1 MTGIDFNNLE
11 DWKGKFKGSK
21 PFDHVIIDNFLNRE
35 LAESLESEFPIDRLQ
50 DLYSYNNPLENK
62 FASNNWNLFSP
73 KTYEF
78 FEYLNSAEVVEKM
91 SILAGVK
98 LIPDYGLHGGGWHI
112 HGDGGK
118 LNPHLDY
125 SIHPK
130 LGLQRKLNLIIYLS
144 SNWKDEYGGHLG
156 LWNNNTDTSQPAN
169 MEQEVSIGFN
179 KALIFDTTQM
189 SWHGISQEVK
199 APVGLFRKSLAIYY
213 LCEPAIGA
221 LPHGR
226 ALYAPTADQKENKEI
241 MEMIQKRVDVQSS
254 SLVYRT
260 Q

>member
-1 MTGIDFNNLE
+1 MIGIDFNDFDN
-11 DWKGKFKGSK
+11 WKHQFKGAK
-21 PFDHVIIDNFLNRE
+21 PFDHIIIDNFLDPE
-35 LAESLESEFPIDRLQ
+35 LAASLESEFPIDRLQ
-50 DLYSYNNPLENK
+50 DLYAYNNPLEHK

-91 SILAGVK
+91 SVLTGVK

-144 SNWKDEYGGHLG
+144 SDWKDEYGGHLG
-156 LWNNNTDTSQPAN
+156 LWGHNTETNQPAKL
-169 MEQEVSIGFN
+169 ESEISIGFN

-189 SWHGISQEVK
+189 SWHGISQQIK
-199 APVGLFRKSLAIYY
+199 APTGLFRKSLAIYY

-226 ALYAPTADQKENKEI
+226 ALYAPTEDQKLDKDI
-241 MEMIQKRVDVQSS
+241 MEMIQKRADVQNSAQ
-254 SLVYRT
+254 VYRT
-260 Q
+260 K

>member
-1 MTGIDFNNLE
+1 MTGIDFNEFE
-11 DWKGKFKGSK
+11 DWKVKFKGAK
-21 PFDHVIIDNFLNRE
+21 PFDHVVIDNFLNKD
-35 LAESLESEFPIDRLQ
+35 LAVSLESEFPIDSLQ

-78 FEYLNSAEVVEKM
+78 FEYLNSAKVVEKM
-91 SILAGVK
+91 SNLVGVK
-98 LIPDYGLHGGGWHI
+98 LVPDYGLHGGGWHI

-144 SNWKDEYGGHLG
+144 SNWEDEYGGHLG
-156 LWNNNTDTSQPAN
+156 LWSHNPDTNQPAN
-169 MEQEVSIGFN
+169 LEREVSIGFN

-189 SWHGISQEVK
+189 SWHGISQHVK
-199 APVGLFRKSLAIYY
+199 APVGLFRKSIAIYY

-226 ALYAPTADQKENKEI
+226 ALYAPTDDQKENKEI

-254 SLVYRT
+254 SQVYRT